1 MEQNQ
6 QLSLYEKLLLFEE
19 RKQENLN
26 YIYLIKDS
34 NQQQWYK
41 AYEWSAYLLEFIT
54 NTLPENK
61 RLNPLKKQ
69 IENTD
74 KTIINVGFPL
84 TSLNKFCEQ
93 QIIKDK
99 NIDERQNICIQITL
113 PNEITLS
120 NYKEKLNEWKNSIQ
134 IKTYNNQNKNQKST
148 NIYSQPTTFLSIMKN
163 LMKFNTYGRSQD
175 ELIQFIENLKSS
187 CADLI
192 C

>member
-61 RLNPLKKQ
+61 RLNPIKKQ

-84 TSLNKFCEQ
+84 TSLNKFCEP
-93 QIIKDK
+93 QIIKNK
-99 NIDERQNICIQITL
+99 NIDERQNICIQIIL

-120 NYKEKLNEWKNSIQ
+120 NYKEKLNEWKNLIQ
-134 IKTYNNQNKNQKST
+134 VKTFTQNKNNQKST
-148 NIYSQPTTFLSIMKN
+148 NIYSQPTTFLTIMKN
-163 LMKFNTYGRSQD
+163 IMKFNTYGRSQE
-175 ELIQFIENLKSS
+175 ELIQFIENLKVN

>member
-1 MEQNQ
+1 MSVQEIHDSEKRNSSNLYDVHFYMEG
-6 QLSLYEKLLLFEE
+6 SFW
-19 RKQENLN
+19 R
-26 YIYLIKDS
+26 
-34 NQQQWYK
+34 

-99 NIDERQNICIQITL
+99 NVDERQNICIQITL

-163 LMKFNTYGRSQD
+163 IMKFNTYGRSQE
-175 ELIQFIENLKSS
+175 ELIQFIENLKVN